1 MAARG
6 IDHYRDARVLVTG
19 ASGFIGSSLAAR
31 LAGLGAMVET
41 ASRTARRAAPDSG
54 RTDHVADLTDLGQ
67 CRALIQAARPD
78 VVFHLASHVTGRQ
91 DLGTVIAAL
100 NGNLVAAVNLMTALA
115 EHAKPTSVVI
125 AGSSEEP
132 RSFSLAE
139 AESAPY
145 SPYAA
150 AKLGASAYGAF
161 FRRTMGLPVSHA
173 RIFMGY
179 GPGQLDL
186 VKLVPYVTVS
196 LLRGQT
202 PRLGSGTRLA
212 DFTFIDDIVAGL
224 LTLGVRPEIASLE
237 IGTGKLTSVGDV
249 ARTLGSIVDPSA
261 KIVFGDVVDRRNEP
275 SRMADVVLSTRLA
288 GWQPDVGLDAGLRRT
303 VDWFRT
309 RLSDLPAIP

>member
-19 ASGFIGSSLAAR
+19 ASGFIGSNLAAR
-31 LAGLGAMVET
+31 LEQLGAIVEPV
-41 ASRTARRAAPDSG
+41 SRVIRTQVKAGARIF
-54 RTDHVADLTDLGQ
+54 HVADLTNFEQ
-67 CRALIQAARPD
+67 CRALIRAAKPD
-78 VVFHLASHVTGRQ
+78 IVFHLASHVTGRQ

-132 RSFSLAE
+132 RTFSFAD

-186 VKLVPYVTVS
+186 VKLVPYITVS
-196 LLRGQT
+196 LLRGQA
-202 PRLGSGTRLA
+202 PRLASGTRLA
-212 DFTFIDDIVAGL
+212 DFTFIDDIVNGL
-224 LTLGVRPEIASLE
+224 LTLGGRPDIASLE
-237 IGTGKLTSVGDV
+237 IGTGQLTSVADV
-249 ARTLGSIVDPSA
+249 ARTLGSIIDPSA
-261 KIVFGDVVDRRNEP
+261 KIVFGDVADRRNEP
-275 SRMADVVLSTRLA
+275 SRMADVVETARLA
-288 GWQPDVGLDAGLRRT
+288 GWKPDVGLDTGLRRT
-303 VDWFRT
+303 VDWFRA
-309 RLSDLPAIP
+309 RLSDLPEIV